1 MVKQKYHFLAQSLPP
16 NSRKEIGC
24 RGDKG
29 GGKKGMEGWAER
41 ERGKER
47 AVTDMEEK
55 DILKGLLRIRK
66 ISPNLKIFCHSYSP
80 SEIKGL
86 LFNGNFLP

>member
-16 NSRKEIGC
+16 NSRKEIEC

-41 ERGKER
+41 ERGKKSKKSKKSNGECF
-47 AVTDMEEK
+47 
-55 DILKGLLRIRK
+55 
-66 ISPNLKIFCHSYSP
+66 SWH
-80 SEIKGL
+80 IKG
-86 LFNGNFLP
+86 FC